1 MLKERSQVKSPNYI
15 RFYEF
20 DSSVNDI
27 CQACPANQGS
37 DSWKA
42 LQRRVLG
49 AAVHTNWP
57 RSGAMKKVSKIYICE
72 SPSDKESSH
81 GFPSVG
87 ATGRGIFERQY
98 GDLREGWLDLLDE
111 KIYRTN
117 IVRCQADAGLQK
129 RVNATLKNQRVRSA
143 FQFCSQHLSYELD
156 HIFRTSLDQK
166 ITSLSF
172 VIAVGHSFPMQIRS
186 VQKLIDEFQL
196 RYGINAEVIIRNHPS
211 TIHQDN

>member
-20 DSSVNDI
+20 DSSASAI
-27 CQACPANQGS
+27 CQACPAKQGS
-37 DSWKA
+37 DTWKA
-42 LQRRVLG
+42 LQKRVLG

-57 RSGAMKKVSKIYICE
+57 CSDTMKNVSKIYICE

-129 RVNATLKNQRVRSA
+129 RVYTTLKNQRVRSA
-143 FQFCSQHLSYELD
+143 FQFCSQHLSFELD
-156 HIFRTSLDQK
+156 HIFSTSKDQK

-172 VIAVGHSFPMQIRS
+172 VIAIGGSFPKQIRW
-186 VQKLIDEFQL
+186 VQKLIDAFQL
-196 RYGINAEVIIRNHPS
+196 QYSINVEVNIRNHPS
-211 TIHQDN
+211 TIQQDY

>member
-1 MLKERSQVKSPNYI
+1 MCKERSQVKSPNYI

-20 DSSVNDI
+20 DSSVSDI

-37 DSWKA
+37 DTWKA
-42 LQRRVLG
+42 LQKRVLG

-57 RSGAMKKVSKIYICE
+57 RSGAMKNVAKIYICE

-98 GDLREGWLDLLDE
+98 GNLREGWLDLLDE

-129 RVNATLKNQRVRSA
+129 RFNTTLKNQRVRSA
-143 FQFCSQHLSYELD
+143 FQFCSQHLSCELGN
-156 HIFRTSLDQK
+156 IFRTSKDQQ
-166 ITSLSF
+166 ITLLSF
-172 VIAVGHSFPMQIRS
+172 VIAIGHSFPKQIRS
-186 VQKLIDEFQL
+186 VQKLIDKFQL
-196 RYGINAEVIIRNHPS
+196 RYGINVKIEIQKHPS
-211 TIHQDN
+211 S